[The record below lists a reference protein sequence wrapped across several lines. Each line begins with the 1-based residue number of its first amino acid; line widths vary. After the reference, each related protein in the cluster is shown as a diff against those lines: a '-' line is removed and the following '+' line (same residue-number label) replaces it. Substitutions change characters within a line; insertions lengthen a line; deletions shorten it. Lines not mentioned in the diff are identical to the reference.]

1 MKSFNSK
8 QMQLNNFAIRTVT
21 ISSEN
26 DVLMNRLSPAGAIMN
41 QEVRETISLRNA
53 RF

>member
-8 QMQLNNFAIRTVT
+8 QMQLNNSAISTVI

-26 DVLMNRLSPAGAIMN
+26 DVLKNLLSRAGAIIN
-41 QEVRETISLRNA
+41 PEDRETIRPQNTG
-53 RF
+53 F